1 MHQIHR
7 TFDKKFLV
15 IQTASIG
22 DVILSTAIGV
32 KLNQHYPN
40 AKIDYLVKK
49 GNERLFDGNPWVNE
63 IFSWDKTSE
72 KYKNMLRLIF
82 LFREEKYD
90 AIINLQRFA
99 SSGLFT
105 IFAGAKKTYGFR
117 KNPFSLFFSKSFS
130 HHFQENWHE
139 IDRNHQLIVK
149 LTDKEKALPALFPS
163 MRDFA
168 LMSQY
173 KTHKYISITPASLWF
188 TKQYPLEK
196 WVDFV
201 QKLDDSIAVYILGSA
216 ADKSLGDDL
225 AKKSGRKNIMNLA
238 GKLSFMESAALM
250 RDAAMNYVNDSAAQ
264 HIASSVNGKIS
275 AVFCSTVARFGFGP
289 LSEDAVIIENK
300 NKLDCRPC
308 GLHGHKACPEK
319 HFKCALDIET
329 KQLLERI

>member
-7 TFDKKFLV
+7 TYDKKFLV

-22 DVILSTAIGV
+22 DVILSSSIGV

-49 GNERLFDGNPWVNE
+49 GNERLFDGNPWINE
-63 IFSWDKTSE
+63 IIIWDKTSE

-82 LFREEKYD
+82 QFREEKYD
-90 AIINLQRFA
+90 TVINLQRFA

-117 KNPFSLFFSKSFS
+117 KNPLSLFFSKSFP
-130 HHFQENWHE
+130 HHFRENWHE
-139 IDRNHQLIVK
+139 TDRNHQLIES
-149 LTDKEKALPALFPS
+149 LTDKEKARPALYPS

-173 KTHKYISITPASLWF
+173 KTQKYISITPASLWF

-196 WVDFV
+196 WLDFI
-201 QKLDDSIAVYILGSA
+201 QKLDDSIAIYILGSE

-225 AKKSGRKNIMNLA
+225 SRKSGRKNIMNLA

-275 AVFCSTVARFGFGP
+275 AIFCSTVSDFGFGP
-289 LSEDAVIIENK
+289 LSDDAVIIENK
-300 NKLDCRPC
+300 NNLDCRPC
-308 GLHGHKACPEK
+308 GLHGHKTCPEK
-319 HFKCALDIET
+319 HFKCAMDIET
-329 KQLLERI
+329 KQLLERV